1 MIASIVV
8 GAVVAIC
15 LLTCCCL
22 PLRRRKLMK
31 RDKDMPPLEVS
42 QAEQELEFQRQLD
55 EEYKRTQ
62 LEEIEQ
68 RNSPPVSPPRVKNM
82 EKDDNK
88 TEEVALMPLTRV
100 KRLVTVFDN
109 TLV

>member
-1 MIASIVV
+1 MIASILVG

-22 PLRRRKLMK
+22 PLQRCKLMK
-31 RDKDMPPLEVS
+31 RGKDMPPLEAS
-42 QAEQELEFQRQLD
+42 QAEQELEYQQRQLD
-55 EEYKRTQ
+55 QEYKRQ

-82 EKDDNK
+82 EKDDDK
-88 TEEVALMPLTRV
+88 TEEVALCR
-100 KRLVTVFDN
+100 
-109 TLV
+109 